1 VFDLHQRFGIDVIA
15 LSEFV
20 KLRYTPNPTDGNR
33 VRRVLKR
40 LFLIRAARRY
50 LATERP
56 DIIHVHDESSALAWG
71 LAAKQAEIPLVWH
84 VHQQASQPAVD
95 WILRRLATHVVFVA
109 DTNRCRFRTLNGVS
123 HSVIYNG
130 VDLGTF
136 RPRDQPSHNAPSIGF
151 ISNLVDRKRPDWVIR
166 AAGHLVRHGLDV
178 RVVIAG
184 NDFTMGI
191 KTETLRTLAER
202 EGLSGRC
209 EFLGYR
215 SDVFDVLQQVD
226 ILALPSMRNREA
238 FPRIIVEAM
247 ACGIPVVATN
257 VAGIPE
263 AVRDGETGSL
273 VDPDNFDGFAE
284 ALSALVSDPERRRR
298 YRAAALTYSKQ
309 LFSIESSVDAVDQL
323 YRRLLRGHRRGR

>member
-1 VFDLHQRFGIDVIA
+1 MTIRVLIAHSRDGVGGSVITGALLAREGCTSGRWSPTCVCNSRGPVFDLHERFGVDVIA
-15 LSEFV
+15 LSDFV
-20 KLRYTPNPTDGNR
+20 KLSYTPDPTDGNR

-56 DIIHVHDESSALAWG
+56 DIIHVHDKSSALAWG

-123 HSVIYNG
+123 HSVIHNG

-191 KTETLRTLAER
+191 KTQTLRTLAER
-202 EGLSGRC
+202 GAFRT
-209 EFLGYR
+209 
-215 SDVFDVLQQVD
+215 
-226 ILALPSMRNREA
+226 MRV
-238 FPRIIVEAM
+238 PRI
-247 ACGIPVVATN
+247 PV
-257 VAGIPE
+257 
-263 AVRDGETGSL
+263 RC
-273 VDPDNFDGFAE
+273 F
-284 ALSALVSDPERRRR
+284 
-298 YRAAALTYSKQ
+298 
-309 LFSIESSVDAVDQL
+309 
-323 YRRLLRGHRRGR
+323 